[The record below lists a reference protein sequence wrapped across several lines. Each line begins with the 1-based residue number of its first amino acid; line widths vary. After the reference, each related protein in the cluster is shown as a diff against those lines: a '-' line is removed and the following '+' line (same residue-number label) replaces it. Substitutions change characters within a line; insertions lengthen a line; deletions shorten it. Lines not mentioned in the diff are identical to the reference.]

1 MDIRDLIQK
10 ADAYG
15 KQSVAE
21 TRIDEVSLVDILK
34 NIFPGMSKEQED
46 AVGNVETEISPSE
59 TDLENA
65 EVATQQQGGGE
76 GGAPTTGATASGDQG
91 DGTRGSDTAQANPTP
106 TDGDP
111 GAPTLTAPDASVGTQ
126 AGDFAAAGQAQVGQ
140 AGPDEPT
147 VGNTPPPGTSTTTQG
162 NTVGQPATPDD
173 ATANPEP
180 EQNQKDL
187 MTRYNEGGK
196 QAMPEI
202 EKLQQDLKD
211 LGFDPNGVDGK
222 YGNGTFK
229 AVQEFQK
236 ANGLQVDGQ
245 AGPATLAKIEQVKA
259 GGGNTSG
266 SPTPTDVQ
274 DRTRGSDTAQAN
286 PTPTD
291 GDPGETQANAP
302 DAETQR
308 LIDELN
314 DLINQMMPRGQTVSA
329 SADQDSI
336 TAMRGAINLAESL
349 VREATEEQKAKLGD
363 LLSQLGNSNWAQSNA
378 DAYQTIMN
386 RANAAMASSPS
397 ATRASAPATPTDGD
411 PGTQAQPQV

>member
-111 GAPTLTAPDASVGTQ
+111 G
-126 AGDFAAAGQAQVGQ
+126 
-140 AGPDEPT
+140 
-147 VGNTPPPGTSTTTQG
+147 
-162 NTVGQPATPDD
+162 
-173 ATANPEP
+173 
-180 EQNQKDL
+180 
-187 MTRYNEGGK
+187 
-196 QAMPEI
+196 
-202 EKLQQDLKD
+202 
-211 LGFDPNGVDGK
+211 
-222 YGNGTFK
+222 
-229 AVQEFQK
+229 
-236 ANGLQVDGQ
+236 
-245 AGPATLAKIEQVKA
+245 
-259 GGGNTSG
+259 
-266 SPTPTDVQ
+266 
-274 DRTRGSDTAQAN
+274 
-286 PTPTD
+286 
-291 GDPGETQANAP
+291 ETQANAP

-314 DLINQMMPRGQTVSA
+314 DLLNQMMPRGQTVSA
-329 SADQDSI
+329 SSDQDSI

-386 RANAAMASSPS
+386 RANAAMAASPS